1 MIKKKNIKVP
11 SDKKNREILNKQ
23 KINNKK
29 DQNYI
34 IKNDNMH
41 IVNIDDGVN
50 MKQRIMCCG
59 KRILIR
65 RISLPCI
72 GLLGLFVVDDFIN
85 YINVSIVIFIVS
97 LCLFWNFP
105 KLIIFTNSKPFY
117 YEDLFVDTS
126 HIKLLDINPKI
137 KNKFENI
144 FDCTLIITNSLFVS
158 ALSDYWL
165 YKINDNDNYFVI
177 IGITGGIL
185 KIFQF
190 INQVSGYFLLHIIR
204 YNIMKNIRKKKRLLQ
219 MKEFEKSMEEAC
231 IELHNVKILVSE
243 TNK

>member
-1 MIKKKNIKVP
+1 MIKKKIIKVP
-11 SDKKNREILNKQ
+11 SDKKNGEILNNEK
-23 KINNKK
+23 KNNKK
-29 DQNYI
+29 GDNYI

-65 RISLPCI
+65 RISLSCI

-117 YEDLFVDTS
+117 Y
-126 HIKLLDINPKI
+126 
-137 KNKFENI
+137 
-144 FDCTLIITNSLFVS
+144 
-158 ALSDYWL
+158 
-165 YKINDNDNYFVI
+165 
-177 IGITGGIL
+177 
-185 KIFQF
+185 
-190 INQVSGYFLLHIIR
+190 
-204 YNIMKNIRKKKRLLQ
+204 
-219 MKEFEKSMEEAC
+219 
-231 IELHNVKILVSE
+231 
-243 TNK
+243 